1 MKLIEDEQVYYDLNP
16 RLFTLG
22 SKSLF
27 WLVNSILLA
36 LWLWYKVD
44 LLALLETKVESIAIL
59 SWVVLKFSHNIWI
72 LPPLLCGLV
81 IAVARIMWTE
91 YAYLLVS
98 LSLLI
103 LLQWFYP
110 EIEDLG
116 PRILLILSLL
126 FLFYQEYVRVATQ
139 YIVTNFRIE
148 FITPGF
154 RTRSRTVFFS
164 KIQDIQ
170 MSVGIFGKI
179 FGYGTIIPIT
189 SSGLGTGAI
198 ESQVH
203 AGAQL
208 ANSAMLGVSAGHSS
222 KTIDE
227 KSEYALHDIPWV
239 EEVHQHILSAMSK
252 NP

>member
-1 MKLIEDEQVYYDLNP
+1 MKLINDEQVYYELNP

-27 WLVNSILLA
+27 WLTNVILLGV
-36 LWLWYKVD
+36 WLIYKLD
-44 LLALLETKVESIAIL
+44 LLVLIESKVESIAIL

-72 LPPLLCGLV
+72 IPPLLCGLV
-81 IAVARIMWTE
+81 IAVTRIMWRE

-103 LLQWFYP
+103 TFQWFYP

-116 PRILLILSLL
+116 PRILFVLSLL
-126 FLFYQEYVRVATQ
+126 LLFYQEYVRVGTR
-139 YIVTNFRIE
+139 YMVTNFRIE
-148 FITPGF
+148 FLTPGF
-154 RTRSRTVFFS
+154 QTKSRTVFYS

-170 MSVGIFGKI
+170 MNVGIFGKI

-189 SSGLGTGAI
+189 SSGLGTGAV

-203 AGAQL
+203 VGGQV
-208 ANSAMLGVSAGHSS
+208 ANSVMAGVSAGHSS
-222 KTIDE
+222 KVIDE
-227 KSEYALHDIPWV
+227 NSEYALHDVPWV
-239 EEVHQHILSAMSK
+239 EEVHQHILGAMTRV
-252 NP
+252 